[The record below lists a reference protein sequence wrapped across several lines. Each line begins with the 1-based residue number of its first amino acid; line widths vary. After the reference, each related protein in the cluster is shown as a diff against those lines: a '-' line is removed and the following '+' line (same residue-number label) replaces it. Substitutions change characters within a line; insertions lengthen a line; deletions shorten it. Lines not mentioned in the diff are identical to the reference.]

1 MKKDFLLSDD
11 NDFKKNNDEDDDKK
25 DKISA
30 GVNHHE
36 ELEEADAEMTV
47 FVKAWCNFGKR
58 RSSGPLE
65 QMLPFYDR
73 VLDELDKIN
82 VSKYGGNVTS
92 KEDDDGF
99 KDCNSKFISSL
110 DKLSRPANLSSVVPS
125 IDDA

>member
-47 FVKAWCNFGKR
+47 FVKAWGNFGKYAQTPDNPK
-58 RSSGPLE
+58 SGVPSKCSD
-65 QMLPFYDR
+65 Y
-73 VLDELDKIN
+73 DKIN
-82 VSKYGGNVTS
+82 LP
-92 KEDDDGF
+92 EA
-99 KDCNSKFISSL
+99 NSGYVNKN
-110 DKLSRPANLSSVVPS
+110 A
-125 IDDA
+125 